1 MAYDELQRDPSQLLA
16 DFIEHTKDACW
27 DLQFYSEWCLN
38 HGVEADPV
46 VSSFIDVLVAFRAIV
61 RAGVGSDAQLIGHS
75 LRLSGAASQLALEAR
90 RMDDTIMGL
99 PQ

>member
-1 MAYDELQRDPSQLLA
+1 MASDELQRDPSQLLA

-61 RAGVGSDAQLIGHS
+61 RADVGSDAQLIGHS
-75 LRLSGAASQLALEAR
+75 LRISGCCRILR
-90 RMDDTIMGL
+90 YDIR
-99 PQ
+99 